1 MHKIDMT
8 TWPRAE
14 LFRFF
19 SGVSQPFY
27 SVTFRVDVT
36 NLHAYTKA
44 RGISFYYALGYLVTD
59 AVNSVVNFR
68 YTIRDGEVWLLDKRI
83 PSLTDLKPGSE
94 QFHIVTLPKAGT
106 LDEFCCAAKA
116 KSAAQQG
123 FLDQDCE
130 TDALIYI
137 STTPWFDLTS
147 CTNERDFDKDDAI
160 PRITWGSFIKRFKKA
175 LMNCKKR
182 LLYFTVQQP
191 FFSLFFTFCRSP
203 APPFPAIPVHGAAL

>member
-1 MHKIDMT
+1 MHKIDMN

-83 PSLTDLKPGSE
+83 PSLT
-94 QFHIVTLPKAGT
+94 
-106 LDEFCCAAKA
+106 EFCCAAKA
-116 KSAAQQG
+116 KSAAQQS

-130 TDALIYI
+130 TDVLIYI

-160 PRITWGSFIKRFKKA
+160 PRITWGKYVPENGRETLGMSLEVSHRFIDGYHLGQFYQTLQKSIDE
-175 LMNCKKR
+175 L
-182 LLYFTVQQP
+182 
-191 FFSLFFTFCRSP
+191 
-203 APPFPAIPVHGAAL
+203 

>member
-94 QFHIVTLPKAGT
+94 QFHIVTLPKTGT

-116 KSAAQQG
+116 KSAAQKS

-130 TDALIYI
+130 TDALLAQFCAVSGREDVVDAACAGHTLLRVETMGRQKCCTLRMPAADIAARGLDVDV
-137 STTPWFDLTS
+137 TPL
-147 CTNERDFDKDDAI
+147 
-160 PRITWGSFIKRFKKA
+160 A
-175 LMNCKKR
+175 LHQVFVALCGGE
-182 LLYFTVQQP
+182 V
-191 FFSLFFTFCRSP
+191 
-203 APPFPAIPVHGAAL
+203 AP

>member
-1 MHKIDMT
+1 MGKTTMHKIDMN

-94 QFHIVTLPKAGT
+94 QFHIVTLPKTGT
-106 LDEFCCAAKA
+106 LDEFCCVQSKSGRNTASPAQSPARRSNGRTRKYSPCFLRTRSRTRYLRARAARRGYCR
-116 KSAAQQG
+116 AAQWPQKPPG
-123 FLDQDCE
+123 R
-130 TDALIYI
+130 AV
-137 STTPWFDLTS
+137 TP
-147 CTNERDFDKDDAI
+147 
-160 PRITWGSFIKRFKKA
+160 
-175 LMNCKKR
+175 
-182 LLYFTVQQP
+182 
-191 FFSLFFTFCRSP
+191 
-203 APPFPAIPVHGAAL
+203 

>member
-1 MHKIDMT
+1 MHKIDMN

-44 RGISFYYALGYLVTD
+44 RGISFLLCPRL
-59 AVNSVVNFR
+59 S
-68 YTIRDGEVWLLDKRI
+68 RDRCREQRGEFPLYHPGRRGLASDKRI

-94 QFHIVTLPKAGT
+94 QFHIVTCPRPARWT
-106 LDEFCCAAKA
+106 SSAAPQKA
-116 KSAAQQG
+116 KSAAQQS

-160 PRITWGSFIKRFKKA
+160 PPS
-175 LMNCKKR
+175 
-182 LLYFTVQQP
+182 
-191 FFSLFFTFCRSP
+191 
-203 APPFPAIPVHGAAL
+203 HGASLYRKTAAKRWA

>member
-1 MHKIDMT
+1 MHKIDMN

-68 YTIRDGEVWLLDKRI
+68 YTIRNGEVWLLDKRI

-94 QFHIVTLPKAGT
+94 QFHIVTLPKTARWT
-106 LDEFCCAAKA
+106 S
-116 KSAAQQG
+116 SAAPQK
-123 FLDQDCE
+123 LR
-130 TDALIYI
+130 ALHSRAFWIR
-137 STTPWFDLTS
+137 TARRT
-147 CTNERDFDKDDAI
+147 R
-160 PRITWGSFIKRFKKA
+160 
-175 LMNCKKR
+175 
-182 LLYFTVQQP
+182 
-191 FFSLFFTFCRSP
+191 
-203 APPFPAIPVHGAAL
+203 